1 MSGMVAAAP
10 RAAPAM
16 TAGGR
21 KEYLIALT
29 VMLGMIMAIIDATI
43 VNVAL
48 DNIAGNLGASLDD
61 IAWVATGYLLASIIT
76 MPLNGWLTAYFG
88 RKKYYASCIVI
99 FTVASV
105 LCGTATN
112 VWQLVFYRVLQGF
125 GGGALQP
132 TAQAILFETFPP
144 NRRGAAMAFFGIG
157 VMAGPALGP
166 IIGGYIVDNATWPLI
181 FFINLPIGI
190 VAFLMTLANV
200 PDAQHLEKP
209 KTGLD
214 VFGLILLTVGLGSLQ
229 YVLERGQHDDWWS
242 SDAIVALTC
251 VAVIALPWF
260 LVRMLRSRYPL
271 VDLRAFRFRGFWVGN
286 VLLCVVGFGLF
297 GTSLIM
303 PLFFQ
308 TIMGMTAYGTG
319 LALLPGAIATAVA
332 MPIVPRLMRI
342 VDTRWL
348 LTAGALLFAWSCW
361 ALGGLNDVAGYWDV
375 YWPRLVQGAGLGLLF
390 VPLTTVMLAEVPRNE
405 LASATGV
412 SMLVRQ
418 LGGSLGIAILTTL
431 LARETAVA
439 WSALASGVLHS
450 YGQSVGTLMG
460 LVAVNSSVIAYD
472 YLFRISAF
480 IFIAS
485 VPLMWM
491 LKPYNAR
498 TGATGSTPAVPAD

>member
-1 MSGMVAAAP
+1 MAVAAARATP
-10 RAAPAM
+10 AAPAS
-16 TAGGR
+16 AGRG
-21 KEYLIALT
+21 EMLIAIT

-48 DNIAGNLGASLDD
+48 NTIAGNLGASLDD
-61 IAWVATGYLLASIIT
+61 VAWVATGYILASIIT

-88 RKKYYASCIVI
+88 RKNYYAACIAI
-99 FTVASV
+99 FTIASV

-112 VWQLVFYRVLQGF
+112 IWQLVVYRVLQGF

-144 NRRGAAMAFFGIG
+144 SRRGSAMALFGIG

-190 VAFLMTLANV
+190 AAFLMTLAYV
-200 PDAQHLEKP
+200 PDPHYLEKP

-214 VFGLILLTVGLGSLQ
+214 VFGLMLLSAGLGSLQ
-229 YVLERGQHDDWWS
+229 YVLERGQHDDWWT
-242 SDAIVALTC
+242 SDLIVALTC
-251 VAVIALPWF
+251 VAAITLPWF
-260 LVRMLRSRYPL
+260 LIRMLTSRHPL
-271 VDLRAFRFRGFWVGN
+271 VDLRAFRFRGFTVGN

-319 LALLPGAIATAVA
+319 LALLPGALATAVA

-342 VDTRWL
+342 IDVRWL
-348 LTAGALLFAWSCW
+348 ITAGALLFAWSCW
-361 ALGGLNDVAGYWDV
+361 ALGGLSEVAGYWDV
-375 YWPRLVQGAGLGLLF
+375 FWPRLVQGAGLGLLF
-390 VPLTTVMLAEVPRNE
+390 VPVTTVMLSEVPNRE

-439 WSALASGVLHS
+439 WSALAGGVTHS
-450 YGQSVGTLMG
+450 YGQSVGTLTSM
-460 LVAVNSSVIAYD
+460 VALGSTVIAYD

-480 IFIAS
+480 VFVAS
-485 VPLMWM
+485 VPLIWL
-491 LKPYNAR
+491 LKRYNPN
-498 TGATGSTPAVPAD
+498 TGKTAGGAPAVVD

>member
-1 MSGMVAAAP
+1 MAVVAQ
-10 RAAPAM
+10 RAPAAVS
-16 TAGGR
+16 TGGR
-21 KEYLIALT
+21 SEYLIALT

-43 VNVAL
+43 VNVAI

-61 IAWVATGYLLASIIT
+61 VAWVATGYLLASIIT

-88 RKKYYASCIVI
+88 RKKYYAGCIAI
-99 FTVASV
+99 FTIASV

-112 VWQLVFYRVLQGF
+112 VWQLVVYRVLQGF

-144 NRRGAAMAFFGIG
+144 NRRGSAMAFFGIG

-166 IIGGYIVDNATWPLI
+166 IIGGYIVDNASWPLI

-190 VAFLMTLANV
+190 AAFLMTLANV
-200 PDAQHLEKP
+200 PDAKHLEKP
-209 KTGLD
+209 KAGLD
-214 VFGLILLTVGLGSLQ
+214 VFGLILLSAGLGALQ
-229 YVLERGQHDDWWS
+229 YVLERGQHDDWFS

-251 VAVIALPWF
+251 VAAISLPWF
-260 LVRMLRSRYPL
+260 LLRMIRSRFPI
-271 VDLRAFRFRGFWVGN
+271 VDLRAFRFRSFSVGN
-286 VLLCVVGFGLF
+286 VLLTVVGFGLF

-342 VDTRWL
+342 VDVRWL

-361 ALGGLNDVAGYWDV
+361 ALGGLTADAGYWDV

-390 VPLTTVMLAEVPRNE
+390 VPLTTVMLADVPRNE

-439 WSALASGVLHS
+439 WSALASGVQHA
-450 YGQSVGTLMG
+450 YGQSVMTLTGM
-460 LVAVNSSVIAYD
+460 VAQNSSVIAYD

-480 IFIAS
+480 VFVAG
-485 VPLMWM
+485 VPLMWL
-491 LKPYNAR
+491 LKRYDPK
-498 TGATGSTPAVPAD
+498 TGSAGGSPPPAPAD

>member
-1 MSGMVAAAP
+1 
-10 RAAPAM
+10 
-16 TAGGR
+16 
-21 KEYLIALT
+21 
-29 VMLGMIMAIIDATI
+29 
-43 VNVAL
+43 
-48 DNIAGNLGASLDD
+48 
-61 IAWVATGYLLASIIT
+61 
-76 MPLNGWLTAYFG
+76 
-88 RKKYYASCIVI
+88 
-99 FTVASV
+99 
-105 LCGTATN
+105 
-112 VWQLVFYRVLQGF
+112 
-125 GGGALQP
+125 
-132 TAQAILFETFPP
+132 
-144 NRRGAAMAFFGIG
+144 MAFFGIG

-190 VAFLMTLANV
+190 VALLMTLAYV
-200 PDAQHLEKP
+200 PDAQHMQRP

-214 VFGLILLTVGLGSLQ
+214 VFGLALLTTGLGSLQ

-242 SDAIVALTC
+242 SGLIVGLSCIAAIT
-251 VAVIALPWF
+251 LPWF
-260 LVRMLRSRYPL
+260 LVRMLRGRYPL
-271 VDLRAFRFRGFWVGN
+271 VDLRAFRFRSFTVGN

-348 LTAGALLFAWSCW
+348 LTIGALLFAWSCW
-361 ALGGLNDVAGYWDV
+361 ALGGLNEVAGYWDV
-375 YWPRLVQGAGLGLLF
+375 FWPRLVQGAGLGLLF
-390 VPLTTVMLAEVPRNE
+390 VPLTTVMLAQVPRNE

-439 WSALASGVLHS
+439 WSALASGVQHA
-450 YGQSVGTLMG
+450 YGQSVGTLTG
-460 LVAVNSSVIAYD
+460 LVALNSSVIAYD

-480 IFIAS
+480 VFLAS
-485 VPLMWM
+485 VPLMWL
-491 LKPYNAR
+491 LKRYDPN
-498 TGATGSTPAVPAD
+498 TGTTGSTPAVPAD

>member
-1 MSGMVAAAP
+1 
-10 RAAPAM
+10 
-16 TAGGR
+16 
-21 KEYLIALT
+21 
-29 VMLGMIMAIIDATI
+29 
-43 VNVAL
+43 
-48 DNIAGNLGASLDD
+48 
-61 IAWVATGYLLASIIT
+61 
-76 MPLNGWLTAYFG
+76 
-88 RKKYYASCIVI
+88 
-99 FTVASV
+99 
-105 LCGTATN
+105 
-112 VWQLVFYRVLQGF
+112 
-125 GGGALQP
+125 
-132 TAQAILFETFPP
+132 
-144 NRRGAAMAFFGIG
+144 
-157 VMAGPALGP
+157 
-166 IIGGYIVDNATWPLI
+166 
-181 FFINLPIGI
+181 
-190 VAFLMTLANV
+190 
-200 PDAQHLEKP
+200 
-209 KTGLD
+209 
-214 VFGLILLTVGLGSLQ
+214 
-229 YVLERGQHDDWWS
+229 
-242 SDAIVALTC
+242 
-251 VAVIALPWF
+251 
-260 LVRMLRSRYPL
+260 
-271 VDLRAFRFRGFWVGN
+271 
-286 VLLCVVGFGLF
+286 
-297 GTSLIM
+297 M